1 MAPSRGSARTAGHG
15 EPSSHASQVTSKA
28 GGCGSGAHSVPCRG
42 GWVPAFLPLLA
53 PPQRL
58 EALADNPTSTPSV
71 RPCALVQAGTRYARR
86 GALGG
91 TPGRPQRCNP
101 QPHQPG
107 GSSQSRPA
115 YRSPLPIESHQL
127 EEAGSLPT
135 HRGYLHPDRG
145 CDCWASPGC
154 TPQQPGCLPW
164 RGASTPSR
172 CLLAS
177 LSQWRDAG
185 HNLWSAPAKLLSS
198 WGGHPKIAQGW
209 CSSERGPARIVSG
222 TSSESS
228 RRRLPEV
235 GRPSGSRGQYSPL
248 GCDTRRS
255 SRHAAHGRSHCRWCA
270 RPRAWS
276 RRPLLVEVQSP
287 QTAPKSPCTHRDRRP
302 CAVAAVAFGC
312 PAHNRLWS
320 GRLQDC

>member
-1 MAPSRGSARTAGHG
+1 MTGWQLGGAACLPHVIEPTWHSLVCGGSPLSCRRLRCSSACKGPFRSHWLQLFAVRCSSGCMAPSRGSARTAGHG

-91 TPGRPQRCNP
+91 TPGRPQGSNP

-107 GSSQSRPA
+107 GSSRSRPA

-145 CDCWASPGC
+145 CDCWGSPGC
-154 TPQQPGCLPW
+154 SPQQPGCLPW

-198 WGGHPKIAQGW
+198 WGGHPKIAQG
-209 CSSERGPARIVSG
+209 
-222 TSSESS
+222 
-228 RRRLPEV
+228 
-235 GRPSGSRGQYSPL
+235 
-248 GCDTRRS
+248 
-255 SRHAAHGRSHCRWCA
+255 
-270 RPRAWS
+270 
-276 RRPLLVEVQSP
+276 
-287 QTAPKSPCTHRDRRP
+287 
-302 CAVAAVAFGC
+302 
-312 PAHNRLWS
+312 
-320 GRLQDC
+320 